1 MFRYISGG
9 GRYKV
14 SCQNLIDK
22 YSTERIA
29 SVGLASSKSRQY
41 SKSCSNLLDKD
52 WSDGQEL
59 GALKRSKSYSRIT
72 EEKSSYEQVLTLSQ
86 EIWTVLGIVF
96 IPEEGK
102 LSLHYKKYLHKYQRF
117 LLTNRVS
124 FIIFWQNFEG
134 KFRHL
139 EHLALG
145 SVPCRPPVWADSVRL
160 PPVCQVTGWTVAL
173 PTSPGISPSTP
184 QWSPSDR
191 WNSHQASWPTQI
203 LSPPTSDIPTNLS
216 PLVLQAPVLLVRAG
230 DNIHHLPHL

>member
-52 WSDGQEL
+52 WSEGQEL

-134 KFRHL
+134 KYRHL
-139 EHLALG
+139 EHLAVFPAGLQSEQTQSDPRLSARWQAGLWLYQPAQG
-145 SVPCRPPVWADSVRL
+145 SL
-160 PPVCQVTGWTVAL
+160 PQQL
-173 PTSPGISPSTP
+173 
-184 QWSPSDR
+184 
-191 WNSHQASWPTQI
+191 HE
-203 LSPPTSDIPTNLS
+203 
-216 PLVLQAPVLLVRAG
+216 VLQTDETLIKLFDQLRFSLL
-230 DNIHHLPHL
+230 LPRTFLQTFLHWFCKHQFCQ